1 MVGRCGE
8 QELVIALFRRHIG
21 AVRQRALEVD
31 DGEVIGEENIADVR
45 KGEVVVVIVL
55 LQLIHPDAG
64 GLSAVSADGEVPRC
78 GQRDENRTVLLVDG
92 DGLVILVEQD
102 VVCVARLTV
111 CVFDHIGVNVG
122 ENVIEVEVVL
132 GGNESGEQQEHQQQG
147 CYSAHFWN
155 LHGKVVAFFA
165 ENALSQGISPLRRRQ
180 GGNGNERSSRSPP
193 LTPSQH
199 PPMQQCGYV
208 CKDNESTQTKN
219 FR

>member
-1 MVGRCGE
+1 MLLRFLVDRLTMVKNVVVLQRNRFDAVVHQHTDMVGRCGK

-31 DGEVIGEENIADVR
+31 DGEVIGEENVADVR

-78 GQRDENRTVLLVDG
+78 GQRDENRAVLLVDG

-102 VVCVARLTV
+102 VVCIARMTV
-111 CVFDHIGVNVG
+111 CVFDHIGVSVG

-132 GGNESGEQQEHQQQG
+132 SGNESGEQQEHQQQG
-147 CYSAHFWN
+147 CYSAHF
-155 LHGKVVAFFA
+155 GTSMVK
-165 ENALSQGISPLRRRQ
+165 
-180 GGNGNERSSRSPP
+180 
-193 LTPSQH
+193 
-199 PPMQQCGYV
+199 
-208 CKDNESTQTKN
+208 
-219 FR
+219 

>member
-1 MVGRCGE
+1 M
-8 QELVIALFRRHIG
+8 RRTETRYCAFPTAQG

-31 DGEVIGEENIADVR
+31 DGEVIGEENVADVR

-111 CVFDHIGVNVG
+111 CV
-122 ENVIEVEVVL
+122 L
-132 GGNESGEQQEHQQQG
+132 TTSG
-147 CYSAHFWN
+147 SA
-155 LHGKVVAFFA
+155 
-165 ENALSQGISPLRRRQ
+165 S
-180 GGNGNERSSRSPP
+180 ERMSSRSKSSSAATNPGSSRSISSRAVIRRILEPP
-193 LTPSQH
+193 W
-199 PPMQQCGYV
+199 
-208 CKDNESTQTKN
+208 
-219 FR
+219 